1 MGIPF
6 LDILDVVGKVVDRV
20 IPDPAAKMDLQLKLA
35 QLADQEAQREHD
47 EMLGQMQ
54 TNTAEA
60 TNPNM
65 FVAGWRPFIGWVGGV
80 GLAYSFVVE
89 PVASWAAS
97 VIFKYG
103 GAFPTLDTSTLM
115 TLITGMLGFGGLR
128 TYEKLKG
135 VPDSAPIPAKTPVI
149 DVPAPVK
156 KKKPLGGLWPF

>member
-135 VPDSAPIPAKTPVI
+135 VPDSTPTAPAMI
-149 DVPAPVK
+149 DTPAPVK